1 VTHAEYDHVGLVVP
15 SAHSAAGLNLLE
27 ATAEGCTVYPLQSR
41 LRAYAHGF
49 THYMC
54 LRRLE
59 GAAGTD
65 TPETQAPQVA
75 TGSSNSSGSGN
86 AAARASVYAGPP
98 RLRNP
103 AGWEAA
109 VAVKL
114 KEFSFKVDGKPYG
127 FSVGKLFQRKELDAT
142 AAAASAAVRSS
153 GGGGEESVLRR
164 RAQDV
169 FSLDVDA
176 VSGEYEDV
184 ALDGPSPKGSGSSSK
199 SDKSG
204 QSGESGGSKAKK
216 SGSRVAR
223 LLTLPAKEVD
233 LAKKKTF
240 FCSELVAAAQLG
252 AGLLQ
257 PSCNASFF
265 WPGSFAVGGDVDA
278 ATAQPYRYGPEIL
291 IDCREVEVG
300 KALSF

>member
-15 SAHSAAGLNLLE
+15 SAHLAAGLNLLE

-59 GAAGTD
+59 GAADPD
-65 TPETQAPQVA
+65 TPEPQAPQVA
-75 TGSSNSSGSGN
+75 TGSS
-86 AAARASVYAGPP
+86 RPRTP
-98 RLRNP
+98 RLRDP
-103 AGWEAA
+103 AGWDAA
-109 VAVKL
+109 VAEKL

-142 AAAASAAVRSS
+142 AAAGR
-153 GGGGEESVLRR
+153 GGSGEERALRR
-164 RAQDV
+164 RAEDV
-169 FSLDVDA
+169 VSLDVEA
-176 VSGEYEDV
+176 VSGEFDDV
-184 ALDGPSPKGSGSSSK
+184 ALDGPSPKGSGNSTK

-204 QSGESGGSKAKK
+204 KSGESGGSKAKK